1 MSLDFKEIEKYWKDK
16 WVENQTYKVEIDHEK
31 PKFYILDMFPYPSGA
46 GLHVGHPLGYIASD
60 ILSRYKRMS
69 GFNVLHPMGFDS
81 FGLPAEQYALQTG
94 IHPAVS
100 TDQNIKRYKEQL
112 FNLGLDYDWDR
123 EVRTSDPDYFKW
135 TQWIFSLLFMHW
147 YDNKQGRAVHIDKLT
162 EIFAISGNL
171 NVDAPDQGTAKFAAA
186 EWNSMTSAEKDA
198 VLMNYRLAYRKL
210 AYVNWCEELGTVLAN
225 DEVKDGLSERGGFP
239 VIKKP
244 MRQWSLRITAYAE
257 RLLSDL
263 SNIEWSESLKL
274 MQQNWIGR
282 SEGLQ
287 MFFDIDGHQEKLEI
301 YTTRPDTIFGVTF
314 MVLSP
319 EHPFVDLITT
329 PQYQQEVI
337 KYKLYSSSRSEVE
350 RTSEKKVTGVF
361 TGAFA
366 INPLNDKKIPV
377 WVSEYV
383 LMDYGTGAIMAVP
396 SDDERDRL
404 FAQKFG
410 LDIIQVIDKSDYP
423 GSVSKDKEGKMINSG
438 FINGMEVPDA
448 IETVVKRVEEMNI
461 GKRQINYKLRDA
473 NFSRQRYWGEPFP
486 VIYDEEGVAHLL
498 PAQELPVKLPEI
510 KEFKPTTDGKSPLAG
525 NPLWV
530 QQYAGYERETDT
542 MPGFAGSSWYFLRYM
557 DPSNNTRFASEEALG
572 YWKDVDFYIG
582 GTEHAVGHLMYSR
595 FWHKFLFDLGL
606 VPTVE
611 PFRKLVNQGMIQGII
626 QYLYLKK
633 EKEDGINVFVCAS
646 KVNET
651 NKDDFTRIPVYID
664 FVSDHGSQNPYV
676 DKEGIDKFREWI
688 PEYNDARFTCENV
701 TYQNGMLNG
710 SGEFRIYTSHEIG
723 KMSKRYYNVVN
734 PDDVVAECGADTF
747 RMYEMF
753 LGPIEQSKPW
763 DTKGIDGVSK
773 FIKRFWSLY
782 VDREDNWLLTSQ
794 PAHGEEQKILHKTIK
809 KVTADIGNLSF
820 NTAISAMMIFVNEM
834 KRLECS
840 KEEIL
845 LPVIRLVAPF
855 APFIAEELWSR
866 AGFSGSVHHQ
876 SFPVH
881 DDSYLEESTIEY
893 PVCINGKKRGSEVFP
908 KETSDSEIQ
917 SKILALDYVVKWM
930 DGKAVQKFIIVPG
943 KMINIVVK

>member
-171 NVDAPDQGTAKFAAA
+171 NVDAPDQGTAKFDAA

-263 SNIEWSESLKL
+263 NNIEWSESLKL

-329 PQYQQEVI
+329 PQNQQEVN
-337 KYKLYSSSRSEVE
+337 KYKSYSSSRSEVE

-530 QQYAGYERETDT
+530 QQYTGYERETDT

-646 KVNET
+646 KVNDT

-688 PEYNDARFTCENV
+688 PEYNDARFTCENA
-701 TYQNGMLNG
+701 TYQNGTLNG

-734 PDDVVAECGADTF
+734 PDDVVAEYGADTF

-794 PAHGEEQKILHKTIK
+794 PADGEEQKILHKTIK

-881 DDSYLEESTIEY
+881 DDTYLEESTIEY

-908 KETSDSEIQ
+908 KEMTDAELQ
-917 SKILALDYVVKWM
+917 NKILALDYIDKWLE
-930 DGKAVQKFIIVPG
+930 GKAVLKFIIVPG